1 MASLVLD
8 DGTVFKGVLFGAA
21 RNSPG
26 EVGMFCSTRQYNMEG
41 SPLRSTRNILVLTCF
56 VVMLI
61 LVQDS

>member
-26 EVGMFCSTRQYNMEG
+26 EVGMFCSTRQ
-41 SPLRSTRNILVLTCF
+41 TATI
-56 VVMLI
+56 
-61 LVQDS
+61 